1 MNYLLWVSFL
11 SLFIL
16 GFGDNIRGPLFPE
29 IIQSFGLTDSLA
41 AWYFAVSS
49 FMSFVGSYMVRK
61 FKSVSELLKL
71 LYSGVLCIFISFSI
85 QRFAS
90 NYAVV
95 LCGVVFFGL
104 SVGFLGVAQNNLV
117 IIGTSPKDRPRKLSY
132 LHSMYGIAS
141 LLAPLF
147 VAWLADH
154 RWQQI
159 LFSFSW
165 VALIFGLGGI
175 YYNSKKT
182 ERIQHFAQFQQ
193 AEAHGLSSWSEL
205 KIILAISFYVLAEI
219 VMGTR
224 LALFM
229 RRYYNYDL
237 SASSLYVTLFFVFLL
252 VGRVIVSFLPHHFG
266 IKKQLLLSL
275 VASFVLILIGLYL
288 HPLALPLAGL
298 GLAPFYPLSMAYIS
312 QLYPHKSTT
321 IVSWALTIQ
330 GLCIVLM
337 HLGVGQLADWVG
349 LKSAL
354 LIGPVC
360 CLLSFII
367 LLFIRENKNV

>member
-29 IIQSFGLTDSLA
+29 IIQSFSLTDSLA
-41 AWYFAVSS
+41 AWYFALSS
-49 FMSFVGSYMVRK
+49 FMSFVGSYIVRK
-61 FKSVSELLKL
+61 FKSVSQLLTL
-71 LYSGVLCIFISFSI
+71 LYLGILFIFISFAI
-85 QRFAS
+85 QRLAT
-90 NYAVV
+90 NYAFV

-117 IIGTSPKDRPRKLSY
+117 IIGASPKKRSRMLSY
-132 LHSMYGIAS
+132 LHSMYGVAS

-165 VALIFGLGGI
+165 VALIFSLAGF
-175 YYNSKKT
+175 YYNSKKA
-182 ERIQHFAQFQQ
+182 ESIQHFAQFQQ
-193 AEAHGLSSWSEL
+193 SEAHGISSLSEL
-205 KIILAISFYVLAEI
+205 KITFAISFYVLAEI

-229 RRYYNYDL
+229 RRYYDYDL
-237 SASSLYVTLFFVFLL
+237 STSSLYVTLFFVFLL
-252 VGRVIVSFLPHHFG
+252 IGRVAISFMPHHYD

-275 VASFVLILIGLYL
+275 AASFVLILIGLYV

-298 GLAPFYPLSMAYIS
+298 GFAPFYPLSMSYIS

-321 IVSWALTIQ
+321 IVSWTLTIQ
-330 GLCIVLM
+330 GFCIVLM
-337 HLGVGQLADWVG
+337 HLGVGQLADIVG
-349 LKSAL
+349 LKSAM